1 MKKKTNV
8 ALTLNFERKLL
19 LISVLGVVK
28 SLLAPLR
35 FEQSRLEETKQVSI
49 LRKNRQTYRQHR
61 QTYGIDQIHT
71 RDF

>member
-49 LRKNRQTYRQHR
+49 LRKKQAD
-61 QTYGIDQIHT
+61 I
-71 RDF
+71 